1 MNQKGQRKGTVERK
15 ECFYVISGE
24 VINFT
29 KGLIKKKKSPGAFK
43 MIKIEVATKIEAP
56 KPKILSKKKNP
67 AFYES
72 CRYENK

>member
-1 MNQKGQRKGTVERK
+1 MFLCDKRGGDK
-15 ECFYVISGE
+15 FY
-24 VINFT
+24 
-29 KGLIKKKKSPGAFK
+29 KGLDKKKKKSPGAFK